1 MNIALASML
10 CQATQTDSRAA
21 TAQMVGLLLI
31 MGFMFYF
38 AIWRPQQKKA
48 KQHQALLKALKAG
61 DKVVT
66 ASGICG
72 VIVSVRDKTVS
83 IRSSDAKL
91 EMVKSAISEVI
102 ERSESSSTS

>member
-1 MNIALASML
+1 MNSIAAVM
-10 CQATQTDSRAA
+10 QAQAQQPDSRAA
-21 TAQMVGLLLI
+21 VAQMVGLLLI

-48 KQHQALLKALKAG
+48 KQHETLMKSLKAG

-72 VIVSVRDKTVS
+72 VIVSVREKTVS
-83 IRSSDAKL
+83 LRSSDAKL
-91 EMVKSAISEVI
+91 EMLKSAITDVI
-102 ERSESSSTS
+102 ERAGTPNAS

>member
-1 MNIALASML
+1 
-10 CQATQTDSRAA
+10 
-21 TAQMVGLLLI
+21 VGLLLI

-48 KQHQALLKALKAG
+48 KQHETLMKALKPG

-83 IRSSDAKL
+83 LRSSDAKI
-91 EMVKSAISEVI
+91 EMLKSAITDVI
-102 ERSESSSTS
+102 ERAGASSASSAS